1 MTAGFETQ
9 ATNPAITMNAITKP
23 VLATIAYRH
32 PIGPC
37 WSFIKVAP
45 TAALRDLLVRKY
57 RALGWEYFTTF
68 KDVNGYGVSAARYA
82 GF

>member
-1 MTAGFETQ
+1 
-9 ATNPAITMNAITKP
+9 MNAVIQ
-23 VLATIAYRH
+23 YRR

-45 TAALRDLLVRKY
+45 SAQVRALLIRRY

-82 GF
+82 GL

>member
-1 MTAGFETQ
+1 VI
-9 ATNPAITMNAITKP
+9 P
-23 VLATIAYRH
+23 YRR

-37 WSFIKVAP
+37 WSYIRGAP
-45 TAALRDLLVRKY
+45 TSALRDLLVRKY
-57 RALGWEYFTTF
+57 RAFGCENFITF

>member
-1 MTAGFETQ
+1 
-9 ATNPAITMNAITKP
+9 MNAVIQ
-23 VLATIAYRH
+23 YRR

-37 WSFIKVAP
+37 WSFIRVAP

-82 GF
+82 GL

>member
-1 MTAGFETQ
+1 
-9 ATNPAITMNAITKP
+9 MNAVIQ
-23 VLATIAYRH
+23 YRH

-37 WSFIKVAP
+37 WSFIRVAP

-57 RALGWEYFTTF
+57 RTLGWEYFTTF

-82 GF
+82 GL

>member
-1 MTAGFETQ
+1 
-9 ATNPAITMNAITKP
+9 MNAVIQ
-23 VLATIAYRH
+23 YRR

-37 WSFIKVAP
+37 WSFIRVAP

-57 RALGWEYFTTF
+57 RGLGWEYFTTF

-82 GF
+82 GL

>member
-1 MTAGFETQ
+1 
-9 ATNPAITMNAITKP
+9 MNAVIQ
-23 VLATIAYRH
+23 YRY

-45 TAALRDLLVRKY
+45 TAQVLELLISKY

-68 KDVNGYGVSAARYA
+68 KDVNGAGVSAARYA
-82 GF
+82 AR

>member
-1 MTAGFETQ
+1 
-9 ATNPAITMNAITKP
+9 MNATSKP
-23 VLATIAYRH
+23 MPATIAYRH

-82 GF
+82 GL

>member
-1 MTAGFETQ
+1 
-9 ATNPAITMNAITKP
+9 MNAVIQ
-23 VLATIAYRH
+23 YRH

-68 KDVNGYGVSAARYA
+68 KDVNGYFLS
-82 GF
+82 

>member
-1 MTAGFETQ
+1 
-9 ATNPAITMNAITKP
+9 MNAVIQ
-23 VLATIAYRH
+23 YRH

-37 WSFIKVAP
+37 WSFIKGAP

-57 RALGWEYFTTF
+57 RARGWEYFTTF